1 MKTLENRKK
10 SDNKKILLIGDSG
23 SGKTS
28 LLGTAT
34 GYNTYIL
41 DFDNGLDVLA
51 GSKIVG
57 YDEFYDSGEKPTAW
71 KALKAKFAEWR
82 KAFPEELKN
91 QVVALDSISTAAEA
105 ALRYVLDKNGRGA
118 GLIQQGDWGQAISEV
133 KDALAYL
140 TTLPCHVIVT
150 AHYQMHKDETL
161 GQLYFV
167 PLVYGKELPMM
178 MPKYFNDC
186 WRTFVDLPAG
196 SAEPVYKLQVRP
208 SGRYST
214 LKNSLG
220 IKEIYVAPNFTKLLE
235 GK

>member
-34 GYNTYIL
+34 GYRTYIL

-51 GSKIVG
+51 GSKVVG
-57 YDEFYDSGEKPTAW
+57 YDEFYDAGEKPTAW
-71 KALKAKFAEWR
+71 KALKAKFTEWR
-82 KAFPEELKN
+82 KTFPDDLRN
-91 QVVALDSISTAAEA
+91 QVVALDSITTAAES
-105 ALRYVLDKNGRGA
+105 ALRYVLDKNGRGT

-161 GQLYFV
+161 GQLHFV
-167 PLVYGKELPMM
+167 PLIYGKELPMI

-208 SGRYST
+208 SGRYNT

-220 IKEIYVAPNFTKLLE
+220 VKELYVEPNFSKLLE

>member
-1 MKTLENRKK
+1 M
-10 SDNKKILLIGDSG
+10 
-23 SGKTS
+23 
-28 LLGTAT
+28 
-34 GYNTYIL
+34 
-41 DFDNGLDVLA
+41 
-51 GSKIVG
+51 
-57 YDEFYDSGEKPTAW
+57 
-71 KALKAKFAEWR
+71 
-82 KAFPEELKN
+82 
-91 QVVALDSISTAAEA
+91 
-105 ALRYVLDKNGRGA
+105 LDKNGRGT

-161 GQLYFV
+161 GQLHFV
-167 PLVYGKELPMM
+167 PLIYGKELPMI

-208 SGRYST
+208 SGRYNT

-220 IKEIYVAPNFTKLLE
+220 VKELYVEPNFSKLLE